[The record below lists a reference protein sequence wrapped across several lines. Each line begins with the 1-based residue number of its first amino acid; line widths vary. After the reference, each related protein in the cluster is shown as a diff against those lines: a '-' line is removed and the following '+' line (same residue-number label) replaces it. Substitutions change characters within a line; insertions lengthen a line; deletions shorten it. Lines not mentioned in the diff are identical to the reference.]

1 MWLRIKQEV
10 TAHWAVSAIIDKV
23 VFFAA
28 LAFLVIDVFTGRWI
42 GAAIDAV
49 IVGYVVWSVTA

>member
-1 MWLRIKQEV
+1 MLLRIKQEV